1 MTFRILVKDV
11 NEEKE
16 AFAIIKAELKNHF
29 KSSIKV
35 RKSVSLNT
43 TKDSIKATPCFLI
56 EIPDKEYF
64 EDIERMKEDIQKN
77 GYNHFSDFISD
88 VEDNLSFVPVIKVV
102 SQ

>member
-1 MTFRILVKDV
+1 MTFRVLVKDV

-16 AFAIIKAELKNHF
+16 AFAIITAELKNHF

-35 RKSVSLNT
+35 RKFVSLT
-43 TKDSIKATPCFLI
+43 EDGIKATPCFLI
-56 EIPDKEYF
+56 EVPDKEYF